1 MTTIFEHFGQPLV
14 VGSDN
19 MTGFAGQELQ
29 TFLKNR
35 GIKWNPGAPYFSNH
49 QQYAEGAICI
59 VKRLH
64 QKSIATRASFS
75 RLVFLH
81 NVFPSSSGLSTPF
94 QIMFN
99 RPANYSVAMPSPD
112 QIPSSQ
118 HQLLQKQL
126 LMDMRKQ
133 RLSRHK
139 SPAQSDLVIGTSV
152 RVYDKDTKTYPKTGI
167 IIEKLRNSSFL
178 IEFDSPE
185 GQILVRHAKHLKPIV
200 PNTIVPPVMGEI

>member
-1 MTTIFEHFGQPLV
+1 
-14 VGSDN
+14 
-19 MTGFAGQELQ
+19 MTGFAGKELQ
-29 TFLKNR
+29 TFLKDR

-59 VKRLH
+59 VKRLY
-64 QKSIATRASFS
+64 QKSMATKASFS

-94 QIMFN
+94 QIMFD

-112 QIPSSQ
+112 QIPSSR

-126 LMDMRKQ
+126 LLDMRKQ
-133 RLSRHK
+133 KLSRQK
-139 SPAQSDLVIGTSV
+139 FPAQSQLAIGSHV

-178 IEFDSPE
+178 IEFDTPE
-185 GQILVRHAKHLKPIV
+185 GQILARHSKHLKLVFPEA
-200 PNTIVPPVMGEI
+200 PSPPLVGEI